1 MHIDASGD
9 RVSSDDHHPH
19 RTFGYPVLWWSWDGA
34 VQLKTDT
41 RETDFPCDDNFDVFH
56 NQLSFCNKFGL
67 PKGGGATEKVKWA
80 GKKAFQQKCDTRL
93 KSPYFFWQW
102 TGLNI
107 QKATDLNI
115 KKVNIIETS
124 ALEPGQLAAVAGRSQ
139 SSIEVVS
146 PLFVFSLVNMAIWIV
161 SGLCNLSNIWIV
173 WIVTKM

>member
-67 PKGGGATEKVKWA
+67 PRGGGATEKVKWA

-124 ALEPGQLAAVAGRSQ
+124 ALEPGQLAAVASRPQ
-139 SSIEVVS
+139 SSHEVTLRS
-146 PLFVFSLVNMAIWIV
+146 RWHLLSGPL
-161 SGLCNLSNIWIV
+161 
-173 WIVTKM
+173 

>member
-56 NQLSFCNKFGL
+56 NQLLFCNKFGL
-67 PKGGGATEKVKWA
+67 PGGGSNWKSQMNGQKGIPTKVWHKT
-80 GKKAFQQKCDTRL
+80 KITL
-93 KSPYFFWQW
+93 FFWQW

-124 ALEPGQLAAVAGRSQ
+124 ALEPGQLAAVAGRPQ
-139 SSIEVVS
+139 SSIEGR
-146 PLFVFSLVNMAIWIV
+146 PNLYLSL
-161 SGLCNLSNIWIV
+161 
-173 WIVTKM
+173 